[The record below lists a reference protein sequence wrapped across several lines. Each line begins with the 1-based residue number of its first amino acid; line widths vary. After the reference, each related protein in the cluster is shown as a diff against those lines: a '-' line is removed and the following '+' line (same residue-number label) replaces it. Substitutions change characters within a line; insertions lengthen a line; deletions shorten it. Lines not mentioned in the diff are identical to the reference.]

1 MPAQV
6 TDSIYD
12 LVGAEAERRAR
23 LQTVEKVFTGMDSDR
38 DGMVSR
44 DEFLE
49 YCSRNNRWGQMMGS
63 VENWPRIL
71 WTISFYDPKLLLSS
85 FKIGCL
91 RRPIWADWKL
101 RLEQNYWKYFALL
114 AGGEEQ
120 ILNLII
126 ASAIQIAKLTLARA
140 WIKVCRR
147 AGASKF
153 KYFMFSVFTTASP
166 SCPRGHSGPN
176 KDNVSNLMTQKRD
189 SSISSTYIYPS
200 IITLNEYSLSS
211 SRSHVLDN
219 LNRYSAFCVFI
230 QIIPKDSFKK

>member
-1 MPAQV
+1 MPPQV

-12 LVGAEAERRAR
+12 LVGAEAERRTR

-49 YCSRNNRWGQMMGS
+49 YCSSNNRWRMMSGEM
-63 VENWPRIL
+63 ENWPRIL
-71 WTISFYDPKLLLSS
+71 WTISFYYPKLLLSS

-176 KDNVSNLMTQKRD
+176 KDNVRNLMTQKRD
-189 SSISSTYIYPS
+189 SSISTYIYPS

-230 QIIPKDSFKK
+230 QIIPKDSF

>member
-1 MPAQV
+1 MTWWGPRP
-6 TDSIYD
+6 S
-12 LVGAEAERRAR
+12 GGRGCRPWRR
-23 LQTVEKVFTGMDSDR
+23 
-38 DGMVSR
+38 
-44 DEFLE
+44 
-49 YCSRNNRWGQMMGS
+49 CSRAWTATGTGWSAGTSSSSTAATTTGDTWWGVWRTDPGS
-63 VENWPRIL
+63 YGQFHFIIL
-71 WTISFYDPKLLLSS
+71 NYCYLP

-126 ASAIQIAKLTLARA
+126 ASIQIAKLTLARA

-176 KDNVSNLMTQKRD
+176 KDNVRNLMTQTRD
-189 SSISSTYIYPS
+189 SSISTYIYPS

-230 QIIPKDSFKK
+230 QIIPKDSF